1 MNKMSKKYLF
11 VLNPHAGAGFD
22 KADIIQKLE
31 SIRPDIHLTTVETTG
46 ENDASMVSREIDNN
60 NWDAVLVGGG
70 DGTVN
75 LAAKILTGRNVP
87 LGIVPL
93 GSANGLAACLD
104 IFDIDAAIEAI
115 RSGNTTAMDVLNIN
129 DELCLHLSDFGF
141 NAGLVKR
148 FDERDKRGILAYFAS
163 SLEEFS
169 EMRPFHFEIKIEE
182 ESVHTVAKMLVIA
195 NGDRYGTGA
204 IINPE
209 GKIDDG
215 VFEIIALN
223 PEGLSEMVALS
234 IDFFRG
240 TIHQSSSVK
249 IWKAKRAEISN
260 PDNAPFQIDG
270 EVIDKTQQISV
281 HCKKAVLTVF
291 VPG

>member
-1 MNKMSKKYLF
+1 MSKKYLF

-148 FDERDKRGILAYFAS
+148 FDERR
-163 SLEEFS
+163 
-169 EMRPFHFEIKIEE
+169 
-182 ESVHTVAKMLVIA
+182 
-195 NGDRYGTGA
+195 
-204 IINPE
+204 
-209 GKIDDG
+209 
-215 VFEIIALN
+215 
-223 PEGLSEMVALS
+223 
-234 IDFFRG
+234 
-240 TIHQSSSVK
+240 
-249 IWKAKRAEISN
+249 
-260 PDNAPFQIDG
+260 
-270 EVIDKTQQISV
+270 
-281 HCKKAVLTVF
+281 
-291 VPG
+291 